1 VRRRPPPSCMVGP
14 ASAACPLTAG
24 VRPPLPGSAYS
35 PPVAYLPSSCG
46 AYVIWMRRREARG
59 QWWGGGDAER
69 RRRGSWMGTV
79 LVGLER
85 ADDVGGI
92 GGRWKLSVMI
102 NCR

>member
-1 VRRRPPPSCMVGP
+1 
-14 ASAACPLTAG
+14 
-24 VRPPLPGSAYS
+24 
-35 PPVAYLPSSCG
+35 
-46 AYVIWMRRREARG
+46 MRRREARG